1 MYYFIRSGLY
11 TKVATTLVFANLFV
25 TTQFNSDLAHRSA
38 ASGLQGFNRSVRLKK
53 KSVEALFLGGSSE
66 GVGWGWNEKAQQA

>member
-38 ASGLQGFNRSVRLKK
+38 ASGLQGFNRLVRLKK
-53 KSVEALFLGGSSE
+53 KISGGPFSW
-66 GVGWGWNEKAQQA
+66 GKQRGGAVGME